1 MLLGFSLSP
10 VPVVVV
16 AVLVT
21 AYVLGVRRLAR
32 RGRRWPRA
40 RTLAFLAGCGV
51 VLVAMVSGVAEY
63 DQSTFSVHVVQHLL
77 LGMLGPLLLALGAPV
92 TLVLQAGSRTTQT
105 RLRPILLHSPPVKVL
120 TNPLVAWLLFS
131 GSLFVLHLHLHLLRA
146 TAELP
151 RPRRRPP
158 AFSRRRHAL
167 LLARRRGST
176 PACGGC
182 TTAPACSYVMLALP
196 VHAFLGIALL
206 SGQTPLFE
214 VHTLADQHAGGG
226 ILWAVGDLLTLATVG
241 VVLTQWM
248 SHEERESALEDRLLD
263 ERVPAGSSRSGRRRR
278 LPTGDGVENAQ
289 AAGPAGGEDACQQPR
304 PCGQRHQGRQ
314 LPDGGRPVR

>member
-1 MLLGFSLSP
+1 MIGPDLVAAAGSSPSFRDVLLGFSLSP
-10 VPVVVV
+10 VPVVAV
-16 AVLVT
+16 AALVT
-21 AYVLGVRRLAR
+21 AYLLGVRRLAR

-40 RTLAFLAGCGV
+40 RTVAFLAGCGV
-51 VLVAMVSGVAEY
+51 VVVALVSGLAEY

-77 LGMLGPLLLALGAPV
+77 LGMLGPLLMALGAPV

-105 RLRPILLHSPPVKVL
+105 RLLRILHSPPVKAL

-131 GSLFVLHLHLHLLRA
+131 GSLFVLYFTGIYSASQRNFLVHDAVHLHFLVVGMLFFWPVVGLDPSVWRMHHGARLL
-146 TAELP
+146 
-151 RPRRRPP
+151 
-158 AFSRRRHAL
+158 
-167 LLARRRGST
+167 
-176 PACGGC
+176 
-182 TTAPACSYVMLALP
+182 YVMLALP

-248 SHEERESALEDRLLD
+248 SHEERESAREDRLLD
-263 ERVPAGSSRSGRRRR
+263 AARAARLEPDPGAG
-278 LPTGDGVENAQ
+278 
-289 AAGPAGGEDACQQPR
+289 
-304 PCGQRHQGRQ
+304 
-314 LPDGGRPVR
+314 